1 MWDAEDSPVPP
12 APARDAIE
20 EDRAADKAR
29 IAKLEQEVLRLT
41 KFTFGPN
48 GAREQFKWT
57 RGALVW
63 AEQRFE
69 EFDERL
75 RGLEDFFGMPTGDW
89 QGISLYDGQDV
100 SAVHRIRNREERDER
115 DAQLLAAYEMTEE
128 ERQRRERQRREEED
142 MSEEESSDN
151 GNKEGEDESREVEKE
166 GREVEA
172 KAVERAPPSKRLRP
186 LTAETSPATSRT
198 PSSSRGSRSTSPTA
212 DRRMEA
218 DGPPAMPSARARSRS
233 TSPTAD
239 RRMEADGPPAMPSAR
254 ASSPTTPTIAQVPA
268 VNVILATPQSSQH
281 PTQSQTAAIVS
292 TACPQPGPLP
302 PSSGAGAASPVPHAE
317 MPPTPP
323 WRINSNSDVATGAN
337 VEAIPPAAHWVVVRP
352 PASMLLTVPAPDA
365 GKSNQSRRSRSRS
378 PSPGPVRRSPRLQS
392 PSPQGRPAAPAAQG
406 TDGESGAS
414 MDVDK

>member
-128 ERQRRERQRREEED
+128 ERQRRERQRQEEDD

-218 DGPPAMPSARARSRS
+218 DGPPAMPSARA
-233 TSPTAD
+233 
-239 RRMEADGPPAMPSAR
+239 
-254 ASSPTTPTIAQVPA
+254 SSPTTPTIAQVPV

-352 PASMLLTVPAPDA
+352 PASTLLTVPAPDA
-365 GKSNQSRRSRSRS
+365 AKSNQSRRSRSRS

-406 TDGESGAS
+406 SDGESGAS